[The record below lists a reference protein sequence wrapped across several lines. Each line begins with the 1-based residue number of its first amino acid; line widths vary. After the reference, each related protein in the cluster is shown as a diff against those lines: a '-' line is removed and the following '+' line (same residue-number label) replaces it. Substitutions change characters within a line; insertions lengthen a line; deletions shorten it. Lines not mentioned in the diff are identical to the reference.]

1 MVLVLYVR
9 IEKLTHRDPRV
20 LSLDVVLLVVTR
32 KPCPK
37 CVILSKPCVVYILK
51 VDRGGVEDIGGL
63 CEPLVH
69 VGHIIV
75 LVCFNHV
82 SDLFVTNEH

>member
-9 IEKLTHRDPRV
+9 IEKLTHRDPGV

-51 VDRGGVEDIGGL
+51 VDRGGVEDVGGL

-75 LVCFNHV
+75 LVCFDHV